1 MKEIQKWNS
10 RLEKFWLVIAVV
22 STLGSL
28 VILVVDNLKVLSTL
42 SLTPAYFLLSLIAW
56 GIFLIRRGLR
66 KRLEKNK

>member
-10 RLEKFWLVIAVV
+10 RLEKFWLVIAIV

-28 VILVVDNLKVLSTL
+28 VIGFIDNFKGVT
-42 SLTPAYFLLSLIAW
+42 AYFLLSLMAW

>member
-10 RLEKFWLVIAVV
+10 RLEKFWFVIAII

-28 VILVVDNLKVLSTL
+28 TIGFIDQFKGVS
-42 SLTPAYFLLSLIAW
+42 AYFLLSIMAW

-66 KRLEKNK
+66 KRFEKNN